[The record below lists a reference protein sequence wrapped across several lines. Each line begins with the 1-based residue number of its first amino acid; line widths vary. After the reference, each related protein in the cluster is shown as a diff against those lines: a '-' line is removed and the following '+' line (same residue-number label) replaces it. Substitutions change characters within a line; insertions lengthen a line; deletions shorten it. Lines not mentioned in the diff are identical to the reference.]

1 MGTYR
6 YISIIAVFF
15 YAFMILT
22 FLAAKKNKLV
32 NSFLTVLL
40 SLILWTGGSV
50 FMRMELWPSYT
61 VWYQVSL
68 CGVLLL
74 PYSYNQFVVA
84 FAGKKEHMV
93 GPLYLIVMLPCF
105 LVNVFTGIFLKS
117 PQLVVAGENRSFVYE
132 MDWKVAVF
140 FAMAG
145 LMMLKML
152 FNIFQIC
159 RENRTMRKQFE
170 PVVLS
175 IVILFMGNLLISVP
189 FFEGFPIDI
198 LCGLLNALLLLY
210 ALIRRRL
217 FRLQMLAS
225 AGLCY
230 GVGLLLSLVLFFYL
244 SPYLQ

>member
-1 MGTYR
+1 MGTYE
-6 YISIIAVFF
+6 YISIIAVFC
-15 YAFMILT
+15 YVFMLLT
-22 FLAAKKNKLV
+22 FLVAKKDKLV

-50 FMRMELWPSYT
+50 FMRMELWPSYR

-93 GPLYLIVMLPCF
+93 GPIYLAVMLPCF
-105 LVNVFTGIFLKS
+105 LLNVFTGIFLKS
-117 PQLVVAGENRSFVYE
+117 PRLVTVGGAHTFVYE

-152 FNIFQIC
+152 FNIFQSC
-159 RENRTMRKQFE
+159 RENRNLRKQFE

-175 IVILFMGNLLISVP
+175 IVILFMGNLLIGVP
-189 FFEGFPIDI
+189 VFEGFPIDI
-198 LCGLLNALLLLY
+198 LC
-210 ALIRRRL
+210 
-217 FRLQMLAS
+217 
-225 AGLCY
+225 
-230 GVGLLLSLVLFFYL
+230 
-244 SPYLQ
+244 